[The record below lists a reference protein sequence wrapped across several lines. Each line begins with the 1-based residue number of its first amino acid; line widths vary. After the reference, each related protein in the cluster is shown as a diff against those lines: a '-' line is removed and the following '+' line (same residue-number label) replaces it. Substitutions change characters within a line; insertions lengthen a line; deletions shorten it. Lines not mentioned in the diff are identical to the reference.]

1 MKTLPRYPRCFVC
14 GKDNPLGL
22 NLRFTV
28 TEEKDVVTE
37 FTPSEHYMGF
47 KNILHGGIISSVLD
61 EAMGWAITAHTGKL
75 YVTTELTTKF
85 KRPAPVG
92 QKLIVRA
99 NALLQSGNGADG
111 KVKRLQRAEASLS
124 SIEGEIFAE
133 ASGNFF
139 EIPEKNLTEVLGYL
153 EKEDGSKVETK
164 TILK

>member
-75 YVTTELTTKF
+75 YVTTELSTRF
-85 KRPAPVG
+85 KKPAPVG
-92 QKLIVRA
+92 QKLIVKAKAASVGVGRE
-99 NALLQSGNGADG
+99 G
-111 KVKRLQRAEASLS
+111 KAGRLQKAEASLS
-124 SIEGEIFAE
+124 SINGEIFAE

-153 EKEDGSKVETK
+153 EKEDGSKVEMQ